1 MTMFSGCKHS
11 QITTNGVNNESI
23 LVHDEWINSEIAKWP
38 PVSAQPQLPIHL
50 APQVGTRY

>member
-1 MTMFSGCKHS
+1 MFSGCKHS